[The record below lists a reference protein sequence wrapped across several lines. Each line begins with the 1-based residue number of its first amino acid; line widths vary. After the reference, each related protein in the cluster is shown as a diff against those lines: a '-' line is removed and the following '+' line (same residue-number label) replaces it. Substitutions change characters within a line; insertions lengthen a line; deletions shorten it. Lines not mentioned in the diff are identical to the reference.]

1 MNIANRFAPL
11 ILASTLIMI
20 VAGIVSGIGL
30 PNSLLPDISRPQIE
44 LFSRWSGKTASQ
56 IEQSLIAPLE
66 QQLAGTS
73 QMSEMR
79 SEIRAGSASTVL
91 TFQSDADMKQAY
103 IDVLSASS
111 QVPNWPSQVPKPFIE
126 DYSNGAGATLASFFV
141 YHRDKSISD
150 PDALIDAYK
159 FYVEPAFANIKG
171 IAGAVVGTPID
182 QRVDIEFDPR
192 LLAKY
197 SLNLTD
203 IISKLSGFVD
213 RSGGNLNFGARE
225 YDLQFKGQ
233 LSLDQ
238 LAQVAIAVKDQHI
251 IRVQDI
257 ATIETRLATDW
268 GYFALE
274 GKRALYFFVQP
285 GKNINALETINQIKQ
300 TMADLNAGPLKA
312 SGVEVAISRDD
323 SVAISNALLLVYGS
337 LVLGI
342 VLACAVLYYFLRHA
356 RSVALVFLSIPFCLA
371 VVVLLMTLGGYSL
384 NVISLAGMALSIGL
398 ILDAAIIVVETLN
411 RVQGKRG
418 EPEQEHNIAK
428 AMQEVRV
435 ALFSSILSSIIVFLP
450 MLFMDSAEGRLF
462 QDLAFTISAA
472 LAASAVFALLV
483 LPLLYRRFLASEKEE
498 SSEALEEGA
507 LSNALSKTQL
517 PRDINVD
524 AKNSELKNTKVLR
537 WLVYPIFNRRTANI
551 ILILAIPFA
560 IAASLWMRPPV
571 DVLPDP
577 KQNILSGFVSFEDPL
592 SVETIEREYARVMVA
607 RVEQQLQQRDDL
619 GIRTHGMFCFP
630 TGCQIYFYTD
640 GTMEF
645 SELKN
650 WLAKTITHD
659 LVGTQVFSR
668 QGGLLRFAMP
678 NSRVSQLDIK
688 GADLAS
694 LQLAGRNLLK
704 YLKKQYPEARIEEE
718 TPLNDRA
725 TRIEFTPKQDQL
737 IHLGLTPEELNR
749 HLLALSGGV
758 YLGDFYTG
766 SNTLPFYFKAKDPE
780 YMDEL
785 LDTEIFVSGHGL
797 IPLRQLTEA
806 TIKLAPE
813 SIFRVNRE
821 LAASLS
827 VTPPVGQAMG
837 EFVDQLRPDI
847 SAYMDEHYP
856 DLHLSYRGSADK
868 LAEFLQE
875 FIQIFL
881 AALLILAIL
890 MYLSLKSWKL
900 AAAVLLSMPLAI
912 FGGMLNLKLLN
923 LFVPQNLDIIT
934 MIGFIILMGLV
945 INNAILLASQFQQG
959 LHQGLAQN
967 DAILKAISTRK
978 RAIYMST
985 GTSILGMLPL
995 MISPASSAEIYRGL
1009 AAVICGGMIFS
1020 ALFSIS
1026 FMAAL
1031 LSLPMF
1037 RELSPPDSNE
1047 NLVNDGFGRV

>member
-1 MNIANRFAPL
+1 MKQEQRFAPIIL
-11 ILASTLIMI
+11 VSTLLIILA
-20 VAGIVSGIGL
+20 GIISGVGL

-56 IEQSLIAPLE
+56 IEQSLIVPLE
-66 QQLAGTS
+66 QQLAGIA

-79 SEIRAGSASTVL
+79 SNIRADTATTVL

-141 YHRDKSISD
+141 YHRDKSVSD

-159 FYVEPAFANIKG
+159 FYVEPAFANIPG
-171 IAGAVVGTPID
+171 ISGAVVGTPVD
-182 QRVDIEFDPR
+182 RRVDIEFDPK

-197 SLNLTD
+197 SLTQTE
-203 IISKLSGFVD
+203 IISRLNNFVD

-233 LSLDQ
+233 LSMEE
-238 LAQVAIAVKDQHI
+238 LAEVAIAVKDQHI
-251 IRVQDI
+251 VRVRDI
-257 ATIETRLATDW
+257 ASVHTRLASDW

-274 GKRALYFFVQP
+274 GKRSLYFFLQP
-285 GKNINALETINQIKQ
+285 GKDINVLETIGRIKQ
-300 TMADLNAGPLKA
+300 TMAELNEGPLQD
-312 SGVEVAISRDD
+312 SGIEIAISRDD

-342 VLACAVLYYFLRHA
+342 VLACGILYVFLKNWM
-356 RSVALVFLSIPFCLA
+356 SVSLVFLSIPFCLA
-371 VVVLLMTLGGYSL
+371 VVALLMSWGGYSL

-411 RVQGKRG
+411 RVQKTDADSPSDHSEFATEARRTQAMRDVRG
-418 EPEQEHNIAK
+418 
-428 AMQEVRV
+428 

-450 MLFMDSAEGRLF
+450 MLFMNSSEGRLF

-472 LAASAVFALLV
+472 LAASALFALLV
-483 LPLLYRRFLASEKEE
+483 LPFLYHRFAPSGSAAGKTPLDEKR
-498 SSEALEEGA
+498 SMAL
-507 LSNALSKTQL
+507 T
-517 PRDINVD
+517 RC
-524 AKNSELKNTKVLR
+524 
-537 WLVYPIFNRRTANI
+537 LVYPAKDRRMAAV
-551 ILILAIPFA
+551 ILILAVPVA
-560 IAASLWMRPPV
+560 IVLSLWMRPPV

-577 KQNILSGFVSFEDPL
+577 KQNIISGFVRFEDPL
-592 SVETIEREYARVMVA
+592 SVETIEKEYAKVMVA
-607 RVEQQLQQRDDL
+607 RVEQQLQQRQDL

-630 TGCQIYFYTD
+630 DGCQIYFYTD
-640 GTMEF
+640 GSMEF
-645 SELKN
+645 STLKE
-650 WLAKTITHD
+650 WLEKTITHD
-659 LVGTQVFSR
+659 LVGVQVFSV

-678 NSRVSQLDIK
+678 NSRVTQLDIK
-688 GADLAS
+688 GADLAK
-694 LQLAGRNLLK
+694 LQLAGRELLT
-704 YLKKQYPEARIEEE
+704 YLRKQYPDARIEED
-718 TPLNDRA
+718 TPLDNRA
-725 TRIEFTPKQDQL
+725 TRVEFIPKQDQL
-737 IHLGLTPEELNR
+737 IHLGITPAELNR

-766 SNTLPFYFKAKDPE
+766 SNTLPFYFKAQDPA
-780 YMDEL
+780 YLDEL
-785 LDTEIFVSGHGL
+785 LDTEIFVIGHGL
-797 IPLRQLTEA
+797 IPLRQLAEA
-806 TIKLAPE
+806 SIQLAPE

-821 LAASLS
+821 LATSIA
-827 VTPPVGQAMG
+827 VTPPEGQAMG
-837 EFVDQLRPDI
+837 EFVDALRPSV
-847 SAYMDEHYP
+847 SAYMSQHHP
-856 DLHLSYRGSADK
+856 GLHLSYRGSADK

-875 FIQIFL
+875 FVQIFL
-881 AALLILAIL
+881 SALAILAIL

-912 FGGMLNLKLLN
+912 FGGMLNLTLLN

-959 LHQGLAQN
+959 LRQGLTQ
-967 DAILKAISTRK
+967 DAAVFQAIATRQ

-1031 LSLPMF
+1031 LSLPVF
-1037 RELSPPDSNE
+1037 SDENEISPSEDRPDQVFELAGDS
-1047 NLVNDGFGRV
+1047 

>member
-1 MNIANRFAPL
+1 MAC
-11 ILASTLIMI
+11 TLII
-20 VAGIVSGIGL
+20 IAAGAISGLGL

-44 LFSRWSGKTASQ
+44 LFSRWSGKTATQ

-66 QQLAGTS
+66 QQLAGIA

-79 SEIRAGSASTVL
+79 SEIRADTATTVL
-91 TFQSDADMKQAY
+91 TFQPGADMKQAY

-126 DYSNGAGATLASFFV
+126 DYSNGASATLASFFV
-141 YHRDKSISD
+141 YHKDKSVSD
-150 PDALIDAYK
+150 PEALIDAYK
-159 FYVEPAFANIKG
+159 FYVEPAFANISG

-182 QRVDIEFDPR
+182 RRVDIEFSPK

-197 SLNLTD
+197 SLNQADL
-203 IISKLSGFVD
+203 ISKLSGFAD
-213 RSGGNLNFGARE
+213 RSGGTLHFGARE

-233 LSLDQ
+233 LSLEQ
-238 LAQVAIAVKDQHI
+238 LAQVAVAVKDQHI
-251 IRVQDI
+251 IRVRDI
-257 ATIETRLATDW
+257 ATIETRLASDW

-274 GKRALYFFVQP
+274 GKRSLYFFLQP
-285 GKNINALETINQIKQ
+285 GNNINALEAIDTIKQ
-300 TMADLNAGPLKA
+300 VMKRLNDGPLKA
-312 SGVEVAISRDD
+312 SGIEIAISRDD
-323 SVAISNALLLVYGS
+323 SVAITNALLLVYGS
-337 LVLGI
+337 LVLGA
-342 VLACAVLYYFLRHA
+342 VLACGVLYYFLRHA

-371 VVVLLMTLGGYSL
+371 IVVLLMALGDYSL

-411 RVQGKRG
+411 RIQNRTHSRDSVG
-418 EPEQEHNIAK
+418 EKHKNQKSIEQ

-450 MLFMDSAEGRLF
+450 MLFMESAEGRLF
-462 QDLAFTISAA
+462 RDLAFTISAA
-472 LAASAVFALLV
+472 LAASALFALLV
-483 LPLLYRRFLASEKEE
+483 LPILYRRFLSPQENDPVEPQV
-498 SSEALEEGA
+498 SM
-507 LSNALSKTQL
+507 
-517 PRDINVD
+517 
-524 AKNSELKNTKVLR
+524 NSEPSETSRKFSRL
-537 WLVYPIFNRRTANI
+537 LVAPLFNRTAAI
-551 ILILAIPFA
+551 GLVVLAVPFA

-592 SVETIEREYARVMVA
+592 SVETIEREYAKVMVA
-607 RVEQQLQQRDDL
+607 RVERQLEQRQDL

-640 GTMEF
+640 GEKAF
-645 SELKN
+645 PELKT
-650 WLAKTITHD
+650 WLESTITHD
-659 LVGTQVFSR
+659 LVGVQVFAV

-678 NSRVSQLDIK
+678 NSRVSQLDIL
-688 GADLAS
+688 GADMAS
-694 LQLAGRNLLK
+694 LQLAGRGLLDH
-704 YLKKQYPEARIEEE
+704 LKKQYPAARIEEG
-718 TPLNDRA
+718 TPLENRA
-725 TRIEFTPKQDQL
+725 TRVEFAPKQDQL
-737 IHLGLTPEELNR
+737 IHLGISPDELNR

-758 YLGDFYTG
+758 YLGDFYDG
-766 SNTLPFYFKAKDPE
+766 SNTLPFYFKGKEPK
-780 YMDEL
+780 YLDEL
-785 LDTEIFVSGHGL
+785 LDTEIFIASHGL
-797 IPLRQLTEA
+797 IPLRQLTDA

-821 LAASLS
+821 LATSIS
-827 VTPPVGQAMG
+827 VTPPEGQAMG
-837 EFVDQLRPDI
+837 EFVEQLRPDI
-847 SAYMDEHYP
+847 ASYMSAHHP
-856 DLHLSYRGSADK
+856 GLHLSYRGSADK
-868 LAEFLQE
+868 LAEFLEE

-881 AALLILAIL
+881 AALIILAIL
-890 MYLSLKSWKL
+890 MYLSLRSWKL

-923 LFVPQNLDIIT
+923 LFVAQNLDIIT

-945 INNAILLASQFQQG
+945 INNAILLASQYQQG
-959 LHQGLAQN
+959 LHQGLSQN
-967 DAILKAISTRK
+967 EAVMEAIATRK

-1037 RELSPPDSNE
+1037 NHVQKLAPDEQMSIA
-1047 NLVNDGFGRV
+1047 R